1 MLSPKSEESNLNS
14 TQFLAENLQTNM
26 NEHVILN
33 IPNQPTDFLNA
44 ENKPYGTIFRR
55 IFLQCSIYKPVWV
68 TFNLLYIVI
77 HFLNQSIIRTVF
89 QKHHTVYF
97 YYLLVLGVVVLVQKE
112 AGIGHPQILNTFTI
126 TDCMLWMR
134 V

>member
-1 MLSPKSEESNLNS
+1 MARVLGGFFYS
-14 TQFLAENLQTNM
+14 
-26 NEHVILN
+26 VRYI
-33 IPNQPTDFLNA
+33 NQYELHL
-44 ENKPYGTIFRR
+44 I
-55 IFLQCSIYKPVWV
+55 
-68 TFNLLYIVI
+68 YIVI

-126 TDCMLWMR
+126 TVCMLWMR